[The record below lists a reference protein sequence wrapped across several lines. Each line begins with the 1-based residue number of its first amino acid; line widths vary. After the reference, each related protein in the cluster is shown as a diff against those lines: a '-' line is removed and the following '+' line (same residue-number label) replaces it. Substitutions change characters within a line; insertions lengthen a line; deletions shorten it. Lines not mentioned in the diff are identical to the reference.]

1 MQNPSRSNNAIF
13 SLSIGLTPFTPA
25 PSEIKNPAS
34 DREFLPFH
42 MLAFVPYRHFSV
54 LPEQSPESVS
64 VRFPALLFLKSH
76 PPDTDS
82 SVLPELPSKDAT
94 LFHAPGS

>member
-1 MQNPSRSNNAIF
+1 MQNPSRSNNAIL

-34 DREFLPFH
+34 DWEFLPFPV
-42 MLAFVPYRHFSV
+42 LVFVPYCHFLV

-76 PPDTDS
+76 LPDTGS
-82 SVLPELPSKDAT
+82 SVLPEHPSEFAT
-94 LFHAPGS
+94 LFHAPDF